1 MLPVSQESPRHNQRT
16 NQRTNQRGVGGRRPL
31 LRLAALTV
39 VAGSVVAACSSGDSA
54 LDIDTGNQTATTTAT
69 AGTAGTAGTTS
80 GAGSTGDTALAST
93 TTVAP
98 LANFPDCPTDALA
111 AATGPVE
118 ITFWHGMTDVL
129 EDSLIELTNAYNA
142 SQDQVVVTLQNQT
155 GYDSAI
161 DKYIQ
166 SSPDS
171 RPDMIQF
178 PEYSL
183 QQFAQSDT
191 LIPIGACVES
201 SGFDTSPFLARGI
214 DAYTFE
220 GVQWAMPFNVSNPVL
235 YYLRPSF
242 EAAGLDPEVSPI
254 TLDELRATSQQ
265 IVDADASTFGLVL
278 DSGPNSGG
286 GWFLEQWFAR
296 VGEPYANNDNG
307 RVAPATEVLFDSA
320 TGVELLTFLQDM
332 INDGLA
338 VSIGDNASGQDTFLK
353 LIDPAADGAMTIG
366 SSAFLGGVLAAID
379 SGLAPGLTGA
389 DVGLGPMPGPSA
401 EPGVN
406 LGGASLWIVDGRG
419 DEKAAASWDYITYL
433 ITAEAQSQW
442 ASQTGYVPV
451 RGDALDIEPL
461 LTTYAQDPRF
471 RVAYDQM
478 VGEIDGDTSLAPVLG
493 PQREVRVA
501 TAGATAAIFNGADVT
516 SSLADAAA
524 QANSLIASYN
534 QRN

>member
-1 MLPVSQESPRHNQRT
+1 MLPSSH
-16 NQRTNQRGVGGRRPL
+16 GRR
-31 LRLAALTV
+31 RLVAFTV
-39 VAGSVVAACSSGDSA
+39 VVGSIAAACSSGDSA
-54 LDIDTGNQTATTTAT
+54 LEIDSGTDPTAVTEAPD
-69 AGTAGTAGTTS
+69 GTT
-80 GAGSTGDTALAST
+80 GSTTDTTGAAPDDTALAST

-98 LANFPDCPTDALA
+98 LAQFPGCPTDALD

-118 ITFWHGMTDVL
+118 ITFWHGMNDVL
-129 EDSLIELTNAYNA
+129 EDSLIELTDAYNA
-142 SQDQVVVTLQNQT
+142 GQDKVQVTLQNQT
-155 GYDSAI
+155 GYDAAI

-183 QQFAQSDT
+183 QTFAQSDT

-201 SGFDTSPFLARGI
+201 SGFDTSAFLDRAV
-214 DAYTFE
+214 DAYTFQ

-235 YYLRPSF
+235 YYLRPKF
-242 EAAGLDPEVSPI
+242 EAAGLDADVAPL
-254 TLDELRATSQQ
+254 TLEDMRAASQQ
-265 IVDADASTFGLVL
+265 IVDSGAATYGWVL

-296 VGEPYANNDNG
+296 AGEPYADNDNG
-307 RVAPATEVLFDSA
+307 RSAPATKVLFDSA
-320 TGVELLTFLQDM
+320 SGVELMTFVQDM

-338 VSIGDNASGQDTFLK
+338 VSIGDNSGGQDTYLK

-366 SSAFLGGVLAAID
+366 TSAALGGVLAAID
-379 SGLAPGLTGA
+379 SGLAPGLTGV
-389 DVGLGPMPGPSA
+389 DVGVGPMPGPSP

-406 LGGASLWIVDGRG
+406 LGGASLWIVDGKG
-419 DEKAAASWDYITYL
+419 DEKTAASWDYIAYL

-461 LTTYAQDPRF
+461 LTTYAQDARF

-478 VGEIDGDTSLAPVLG
+478 VGAVEGDTALAPVLG

-501 TAGATAAIFNGADVT
+501 TANATAAIFNGADVAST
-516 SSLADAAA
+516 LADAAT
-524 QANSLIASYN
+524 QANALIDSYN